1 MTRENYRTK
10 HIQFEVAN
18 FEIAYNAFLGRL
30 VLAKF
35 MVIPHY
41 TYLVLKIS
49 DSNGLISIKGDVKKS
64 CDYDRE
70 SCEMVDALLA
80 SIELQNLKKAMTESP
95 PNQVM
100 PESKTSK
107 LSIQP
112 EGKLNKT
119 I

>member
-10 HIQFEVAN
+10 HIQFEVAD

-49 DSNGLISIKGDVKKS
+49 DSNGLISIKGDVKQS
-64 CDYDRE
+64 CDYDQE

-112 EGKLNKT
+112 VDKLNKA